1 MPDSFTT
8 YTEDENI
15 IIHTLFSWDIPIG
28 VNLILWKN
36 NNVAAKCWKVNKIK
50 IHRAIPYTYT

>member
-15 IIHTLFSWDIPIG
+15 IIHTLFSRDIPIG

-36 NNVAAKCWKVNKIK
+36 NNVAAKC
-50 IHRAIPYTYT
+50 